1 MDFLSIIIAALL
13 SEDGSVER
21 HIIWGNSVT
30 AEQVKSFISIEE
42 FEHVVRGT
50 VAQAFSCVGIDV
62 IHHERDVSLGES
74 IQAFAFRDEHAYEL
88 MVPLRR
94 TLLVRS
100 LRIAVEQAR
109 THDAFFIV
117 LDLRRVGE
125 LAAVV
130 GKEYSEDLHEKFSS
144 EQAIKHVE
152 DRNNGSGIVVIANE
166 SEHALSFDEV
176 DGEKDFASFLALYRV
191 YLSDRDVR
199 MLIEE
204 NVEILKSA
212 IDAAL
217 LVHLKDPLLFPGL
230 ESDLTG
236 KIDVLSRDSSG
247 IDEAI
252 DRPLADHDRVSVVDT
267 DVMRR
272 LTLLDKRGDHGI
284 EFSKFCLGEGY
295 PGPGLRAKLFIIPLG
310 VFGLVKHL
318 LNGAFFAL
326 VTAIADEGR
335 SIQTSAAHPLEL
347 GTRVVA

>member
-30 AEQVKSFISIEE
+30 AEQVKSFTSIEE

-152 DRNNGSGIVVIANE
+152 DRNNGSGIVVITNE

-217 LVHLKDPLLFPGL
+217 LVHLKDPRLFPGL

-252 DRPLADHDRVSVVDT
+252 DRPLADTQILRNFLNGKNIVFHNSPRLIFYMNILHLLRFFVKPCRKLRLLLKFYLARVASI
-267 DVMRR
+267 R
-272 LTLLDKRGDHGI
+272 LLL
-284 EFSKFCLGEGY
+284 KFRLAREGSY
-295 PGPGLRAKLFIIPLG
+295 FFFEKTVKTLFIWLG
-310 VFGLVKHL
+310 KK
-318 LNGAFFAL
+318 
-326 VTAIADEGR
+326 R
-335 SIQTSAAHPLEL
+335 
-347 GTRVVA
+347 